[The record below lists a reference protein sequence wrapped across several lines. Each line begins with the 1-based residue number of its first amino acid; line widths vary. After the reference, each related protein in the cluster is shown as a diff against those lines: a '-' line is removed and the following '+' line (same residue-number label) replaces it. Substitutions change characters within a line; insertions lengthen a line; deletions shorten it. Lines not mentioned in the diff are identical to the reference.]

1 MSVKICRIELQIQGW
16 EGINYKVKPVPK
28 KCPFLLVYTQTTFGW
43 HNNLFFHHKLFLCS
57 TPLRKDLMSSTVGF
71 ITPDNRPLS
80 KEASERS
87 NSAVAGPGGAGEPD
101 ADPPPSH
108 FSSTFQEAIFILV
121 IGMSQLFSVGGLGN
135 TGYSVQQIGRALNAT
150 SNGQMSWFLSSY
162 ALCGGVFVLVTGRL
176 GDHFGHKY
184 VFIFGW
190 IWMALW
196 SLVSGFAH
204 NLILFD
210 FARAMTGVGN
220 GALVPNSFALLARAF
235 PPFSVKKN
243 IAFAFLGFCAPSG
256 YIFGGLVGAAFAEKV
271 TWRWGFWF
279 WAIGSLIL
287 GIATFV
293 VVPQSVGSPI
303 SGLSL
308 RQFDYIGTFLGVT
321 GLILFAIAWNQ
332 ASVVGWQ
339 EPYTYALLIVGIIF
353 IIAFAFSQSCVSA
366 PVLPNSLW
374 IRKGFAPIVTAMSFG
389 WMSFGI
395 FLYYTTIFILTIR
408 KELPLSAVAEMVP
421 LVIGGL
427 FATASVGIFIPKV
440 PAQYIFGVSMF
451 SFFIGNLLMSFAN
464 YSNNY
469 WAFIFPACLLVVGGP
484 DLSFASSGILISN
497 VVLPEEQGVAG
508 SFISTVVQYSIA
520 IGLGIAAT
528 VEAHVNKGG
537 NDIVLGYRGAYW
549 LGIGFAAVAFLVVV
563 LFVRDHRFDAAKG
576 AETEEA

>member
-1 MSVKICRIELQIQGW
+1 MFSIRAS
-16 EGINYKVKPVPK
+16 
-28 KCPFLLVYTQTTFGW
+28 
-43 HNNLFFHHKLFLCS
+43 S
-57 TPLRKDLMSSTVGF
+57 TPD
-71 ITPDNRPLS
+71 DAPLS

-87 NSAVAGPGGAGEPD
+87 DSPVAGPGGTGEPD
-101 ADPPPSH
+101 AATPLSH
-108 FSSTFQEAIFILV
+108 FSSAFQEAIFILV
-121 IGMSQLFSVGGLGN
+121 IGLSQLFSVGGLGN
-135 TGYSVQQIGRALNAT
+135 TAFSVFQIGHTLNVTA
-150 SNGQMSWFLSSY
+150 NGQLSWFLASY

-190 IWMALW
+190 IWMAVW
-196 SLVSGFAH
+196 SLISGFAN
-204 NLILFD
+204 NLVLFD
-210 FARAMTGVGN
+210 FARAMTGIGN

-256 YIFGGLVGAAFAEKV
+256 YIFGGLIGAAFAQKV

-279 WAIGSLIL
+279 WAIGSLFL
-287 GIATFV
+287 GAGTFI
-293 VVPQSVGSPI
+293 VVPHSVGSPI
-303 SGLSL
+303 PGLSFK
-308 RQFDYIGTFLGVT
+308 QFDYIGTVLGVT
-321 GLILFAIAWNQ
+321 GLILFAFGWNQ

-339 EPYTYALLIVGIIF
+339 ESYTYALLIVGIFF
-353 IIAFAFSQSCVSA
+353 IVAFAISQSHVSA

-374 IRKGFAPIVTAMSFG
+374 TRKGFSPVVTAMSFG

-395 FLYYTTIFILTIR
+395 FLYYTTIFILTIH
-408 KELPLSAVAEMVP
+408 KKSPLSAVAQMVP

-451 SFFIGNLLMSFAN
+451 SFFIGNLLMSFAI
-464 YSNNY
+464 YSKVY

-484 DLSFASSGILISN
+484 DLSFASSGIIISN
-497 VVLPEEQGVAG
+497 AVLPEEQGVAG

-528 VEAHVNKGG
+528 VESHVNKGG
-537 NDIVLGYRGAYW
+537 SDIVLGYRGAYW
-549 LGIGFAAVAFLVVV
+549 LGTGFASVAFFIVV
-563 LFVRDHRFDAAKG
+563 LFVRDHRFDGTKS
-576 AETEEA
+576 AEKVVQEQ

>member
-1 MSVKICRIELQIQGW
+1 
-16 EGINYKVKPVPK
+16 
-28 KCPFLLVYTQTTFGW
+28 
-43 HNNLFFHHKLFLCS
+43 
-57 TPLRKDLMSSTVGF
+57 MSSSGGSTSSG
-71 ITPDNRPLS
+71 NGRLS
-80 KEASERS
+80 KEATEHFDGDMTRS
-87 NSAVAGPGGAGEPD
+87 DVAVETNAAT
-101 ADPPPSH
+101 PPSN
-108 FSSTFQEAIFILV
+108 FSSPFQEATFIIL
-121 IGMSQLFSVGGLGN
+121 IGLSQLISVGGLGN
-135 TGYSVQQIGRALNAT
+135 AAYSVQQIGRSFHVT
-150 SNGQMSWFLSSY
+150 SNGQLSWFLAAYS
-162 ALCGGVFVLVTGRL
+162 LCGGVFVLVTGRL

-190 IWMALW
+190 FWMAIW

-204 NLILFD
+204 NLVLFD

-256 YIFGGLVGAAFAEKV
+256 YIFGGLIGAAFAEKV

-279 WAIGSLIL
+279 WAIFSLIL
-287 GIATFV
+287 GSATIFI
-293 VVPQSVGSPI
+293 VPHRVGSPI
-303 SGLSL
+303 PGLSL
-308 RQFDYIGTFLGVT
+308 KQFDYIGTFFGIS
-321 GLILFAIAWNQ
+321 GLILFAFGWNQ

-339 EPYTYALLIVGIIF
+339 EAYTYTLLLVGIVF
-353 IIAFAFSQSCVSA
+353 IVIFAFSQSHVAA

-374 IRKGFAPIVTAMSFG
+374 KRKGFSPVVIAMSFG
-389 WMSFGI
+389 WMSFAI
-395 FLYYTTIFILTIR
+395 FLYYTTIFILTVH
-408 KELPLSAVAEMVP
+408 KEAPLSAVAEMTP

-451 SFFIGNLLMSFAN
+451 SFWIGNLLMSFAI
-464 YSNNY
+464 YSKSY

-497 VVLPEEQGVAG
+497 TVLPQEQGVAG

-520 IGLGIAAT
+520 VGLGIAAT

-537 NDIVLGYRGAYW
+537 SDIVLGYRGALW
-549 LGIGFAAVAFLVVV
+549 LGIGFAAVGFIVVV
-563 LFVRDHRFDAAKG
+563 VFVRDHRFDGTNKVEG
-576 AETEEA
+576 EMQNNGGTVEDPPGKQIIGEKR